1 MNIVILN
8 GSPRKNGN
16 TEIMVDTFLKGAEKS
31 GNQVQ
36 KFNLG
41 EMKVAPCLG
50 CSYCLSH
57 DGECVQKDDMKTIL
71 EAVDTADMLVL
82 ASPIYWFSVTGQTKC
97 AIDRLYARARKGFHI
112 QYTGLLLD
120 SGAEG
125 VFDSAISLYKATNS
139 YVGWKDRG
147 IITIGGMTKKGDM
160 SNHAKLE
167 EVYQF
172 GESLI

>member
-41 EMKVAPCLG
+41 EMKVAP
-50 CSYCLSH
+50 
-57 DGECVQKDDMKTIL
+57 D
-71 EAVDTADMLVL
+71 
-82 ASPIYWFSVTGQTKC
+82 
-97 AIDRLYARARKGFHI
+97 
-112 QYTGLLLD
+112 
-120 SGAEG
+120 
-125 VFDSAISLYKATNS
+125 TNS

-147 IITIGGMTKKGDM
+147 IITISGMTKKGDM

-167 EVYQF
+167 EVYHF
-172 GESLI
+172 GESLK